1 MLLLPLG
8 LHGYNSVAF
17 DLGVRFW
24 RFSADVNADAKPR
37 PPEKLS
43 CRVGFGKVQHDWFLS
58 GELL

>member
-1 MLLLPLG
+1 
-8 LHGYNSVAF
+8 
-17 DLGVRFW
+17 LGVRFW